1 MAARML
7 AAYRND
13 YNHMTM
19 VKKPKSIPAGEFKA
33 RCLALLDR
41 VAETGQELVVTKRGR
56 PVARLLP
63 VEAPRPLKGSVVWE
77 GDLVSPIEE
86 EWGADR

>member
-1 MAARML
+1 ML
-7 AAYRND
+7 TGQRYD

-19 VKKPKSIPAGEFKA
+19 VKKLTTVPAGEFKA

-41 VAETGQELVVTKRGR
+41 VAETGEELVVTKRGK

-63 VEAPRPLKGSVVWE
+63 VEAAPSLKGSVVWE
-77 GDLVSPIEE
+77 GDLISPVEDPWDAE
-86 EWGADR
+86 K

>member
-1 MAARML
+1 
-7 AAYRND
+7 
-13 YNHMTM
+13 MTM
-19 VKKPKSIPAGEFKA
+19 VKKPTSIPAGEFKA

>member
-1 MAARML
+1 MSQ
-7 AAYRND
+7 ND
-13 YNHMTM
+13 YNHVTM
-19 VKKPKSIPAGEFKA
+19 VKKPDSIPAGEFKA

-41 VAETGQELVVTKRGR
+41 VAETGEELVVTKRGR

-86 EWGADR
+86 EWAANR

>member
-1 MAARML
+1 ML
-7 AAYRND
+7 AASRND

-19 VKKPKSIPAGEFKA
+19 VKKPTSIPAGEFKA

-77 GDLVSPIEE
+77 GDLVSPIGE